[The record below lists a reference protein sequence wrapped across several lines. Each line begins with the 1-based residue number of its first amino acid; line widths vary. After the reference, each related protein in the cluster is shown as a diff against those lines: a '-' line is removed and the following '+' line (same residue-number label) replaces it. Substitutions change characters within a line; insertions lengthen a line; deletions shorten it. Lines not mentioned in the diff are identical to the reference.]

1 MKVYCA
7 TKNLKNPTG
16 PTIHFDEVAAVKAGT
31 GVLVEAEEGTYDF
44 TVESNDADYESDLVG
59 SVATKARTSINAT
72 VYTLQNGPA
81 FKPYTGENVTGF
93 RSHIETPA
101 SAGIK
106 AFDII
111 LGDDETAIKSFEA
124 NEAYEAYDLQGRK
137 LGNMPSKAG
146 IYIING
152 KKILR

>member
-1 MKVYCA
+1 M
-7 TKNLKNPTG
+7 
-16 PTIHFDEVAAVKAGT
+16 
-31 GVLVEAEEGTYDF
+31 
-44 TVESNDADYESDLVG
+44 
-59 SVATKARTSINAT
+59 
-72 VYTLQNGPA
+72 
-81 FKPYTGENVTGF
+81 TGF

-106 AFDII
+106 AFDVVF
-111 LGDDETAIKSFEA
+111 GDDETAIKSFEA